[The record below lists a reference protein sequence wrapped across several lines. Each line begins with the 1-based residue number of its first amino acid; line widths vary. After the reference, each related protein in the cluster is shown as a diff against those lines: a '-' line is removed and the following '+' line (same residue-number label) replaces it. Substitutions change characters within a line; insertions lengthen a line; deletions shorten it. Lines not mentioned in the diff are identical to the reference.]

1 LILKSLC
8 YRCHDPQELRGSLVV
23 EGIKRGLAREGTLPG
38 ASISTNGILSLLKSL
53 LSKSAGIILA
63 AWLRL
68 QSLLEAILSLGV
80 VKTLSDV
87 FAVRATRALNVLV
100 LDVAGSSVD
109 IGWLGLARLGVGVGA
124 KAGRGLGSTA
134 SAGLAGAGLSCVGV
148 IRLGLSRVGAR
159 SGRGLGVA
167 ASAGV
172 LRCGWGLVL
181 TADALVRSEFTAL
194 LHGLG
199 SKRLGGDLAGALLLD
214 RSVLSEVDLLAVSGI
229 LVLGRHDVCFL
240 VLFERRGLVQCLL
253 EDEVA
258 EYAWIQISIEKG
270 HWAQWYIAIW

>member
-1 LILKSLC
+1 
-8 YRCHDPQELRGSLVV
+8 
-23 EGIKRGLAREGTLPG
+23 
-38 ASISTNGILSLLKSL
+38 L

-270 HWAQWYIAIW
+270 HWAQW